1 MSTASVELAQRQL
14 EDLLTFFGVN
24 PEVTASFEGE
34 VIELSVSADS
44 TGRLIGKHGETLQAI
59 QHLLNSMLKGRIPA
73 GTYVSVDIAGYKQA
87 LAVQLAERA
96 RKAASRAVETGTEV
110 VLPPLNAAERRL
122 VHAALTDVDGVR
134 SESRG
139 EGRDRR
145 LVVVPEATA

>member
-1 MSTASVELAQRQL
+1 
-14 EDLLTFFGVN
+14 
-24 PEVTASFEGE
+24 
-34 VIELSVSADS
+34 
-44 TGRLIGKHGETLQAI
+44 
-59 QHLLNSMLKGRIPA
+59 MLKGRIPA